1 MRSNFSS
8 NVFIFILLL
17 SPFTITGNL
26 QNIFAANLTP
36 VADLTGQ
43 WSGFA
48 QFTIPGG
55 YCEYSGS
62 VNAYLE
68 QDGNSLV
75 GEFSWVA
82 TSSKSIDPEIYECS
96 WQGQSYSDDIQ
107 GTISGSQLALQSSVA
122 TFTGWYASSGIKL
135 DIVFDD
141 ATIGITQ
148 LSPTG
153 FSPPAFTPEDE
164 PAPPPPEDEEE
175 DSDSDGIPDDVDECI
190 GLLEDYFGE
199 NEEDGCPEKDTDGD
213 SFYDYEDKCI
223 YDAEDFIGIEDGC
236 PEAEEDTDG
245 DTFYDDEDEC
255 IYEAEDFFEFGEIEG
270 CPETDF
276 DGDNIYDSI
285 DKCIDEPEDTTGNI
299 DGCPNYSEDEFVEEE
314 FAEEEIM
321 DESQR
326 IFEKQILA
334 NLQVNRGSVTITA
347 ADGTIV
353 NSNQLEIGQ
362 TIQTGQNA
370 DTNVKISLEGGDGVI
385 NLQENTQLTPV
396 GISLGVDEDLSY
408 IFDAVEKAKNNPSS
422 GGVDEDLSYIF
433 DAVEKAKNNPS
444 SGGVDEDLS
453 YIFDAVEKAKKKS
466 IADQVDEALRPLL
479 DETGLSE
486 EEAYLYS
493 TAFASGML
501 LGLIPAGGVGA
512 ALVATG
518 YIIMTGGIYFEIFDT
533 DFAEEENQKVI
544 FTPDAVLVPHGT
556 EFTVTVEN
564 GITKLNVL
572 EGEVSVIPLDENNP
586 ISTVKAGNSISVS
599 ENKVEETIL
608 DTESID
614 EWWEAS
620 AEQQKS
626 GGCLIAT
633 AAFGS
638 ELAPQVQ
645 FLREIRDNTVLST
658 ASGTSFMTAFN
669 SFYYS
674 FSPAVAD
681 LERQNP
687 MFKELVKVTITPLLS
702 SLTLLQ
708 YVEIDSEEEMLG
720 YGISIILLNIGMYF
734 VAPALIVFKL
744 KNRKKK
750 N

>member
-1 MRSNFSS
+1 LRSNFSS

-17 SPFTITGNL
+17 SPFTLTGNF
-26 QNIFAANLTP
+26 QNVFAANLTP

-55 YCEYSGS
+55 YCEYTGN
-62 VNAYLE
+62 VNAYLQ
-68 QDGNSLV
+68 QDGNNLV

-107 GTISGSQLALQSSVA
+107 GTISGSQLTLQSSTA

-153 FSPPAFTPEDE
+153 FTPPAFTPEDE
-164 PAPPPPEDEEE
+164 PTQPTQEEK
-175 DSDSDGIPDDVDECI
+175 DSDGDGIPDNVDECI
-190 GLLEDYFGE
+190 GLLEDYYGE
-199 NEEDGCPEKDTDGD
+199 NEEDGCPEKDSDGD

-223 YDAEDFIGIEDGC
+223 YDTEDFIGIEDGC

-245 DTFYDDEDEC
+245 DSFYDNEDVC
-255 IYEAEDFFEFGEIEG
+255 PFDAEDYFEFGEIEG
-270 CPETDF
+270 CPETDS

-285 DKCIDEPEDTTGNI
+285 DQCVDEPEDTTGDI
-299 DGCPNYSEDEFVEEE
+299 DGCPNYSTEDEFVEEE
-314 FAEEEIM
+314 FAEEEM
-321 DESQR
+321 MEETQQ
-326 IFEKQILA
+326 IFEKEILA
-334 NLQVNRGSVTITA
+334 NLQVNKGSVTITTV
-347 ADGTIV
+347 DGAIV
-353 NSNQLEIGQ
+353 ASNELKVGD
-362 TIQTGQNA
+362 TIQTGQNV
-370 DTNVKISLEGGDGVI
+370 DTNVKIVLEDGDGVI
-385 NLQENTQLTPV
+385 NLQENTQLSTV

-433 DAVEKAKNNPS
+433 DAVEK
-444 SGGVDEDLS
+444 VQ
-453 YIFDAVEKAKKKS
+453 KKS

-512 ALVATG
+512 ALIATG

-533 DFAEEENQKVI
+533 GVADEENQKVI

-556 EFTVTVEN
+556 EFTVTIEN
-564 GITKLNVL
+564 GKTKLNVL

-586 ISTVKAGNSISVS
+586 ITTVKAGNSISVS
-599 ENKVEETIL
+599 DNKVEETSL
-608 DTESID
+608 DITYID
-614 EWWEAS
+614 RWWEAS
-620 AEQQKS
+620 AEQPKSS

-633 AAFGS
+633 ATFGS

-658 ASGTSFMTAFN
+658 ASGTSFMTVFN

-687 MFKELVKVTITPLLS
+687 MFKETVKVAITPLLS
-702 SLTLLQ
+702 SLSLLQ
-708 YVEIDSEEEMLG
+708 YVSIDSEAEMLG
-720 YGISIILLNIGMYF
+720 YGIGIILLNIGMYF
-734 VAPALIVFKL
+734 VVPALIIFKL
-744 KNRKKK
+744 KNVKRKL
-750 N
+750 